1 MVVYFVLKNQNST
14 PATTAKRSLAEL
26 VAERSLSDAYAQSKV
41 VARSIAGRI
50 VLPGEFREVN
60 AGRTATLPVAIPK

>member
-14 PATTAKRSLAEL
+14 PATGKRSLADL